1 MLIYF
6 GMAWYSCFY
15 LKFKRELRALEAV
28 DGGPLGRI
36 SSGRRARRGKFKG
49 KCDIN
54 PVVAVFCCFC
64 YLCSLFLNN
73 VKAVVNKTKIVQ
85 QAQSLEAWV
94 RPAQF

>member
-1 MLIYF
+1 M
-6 GMAWYSCFY
+6 
-15 LKFKRELRALEAV
+15 V
-28 DGGPLGRI
+28 DLWGESAAEGG
-36 SSGRRARRGKFKG
+36 RGGASVKAS
-49 KCDIN
+49 DIN
-54 PVVAVFCCFC
+54 PDVAVFCCFC